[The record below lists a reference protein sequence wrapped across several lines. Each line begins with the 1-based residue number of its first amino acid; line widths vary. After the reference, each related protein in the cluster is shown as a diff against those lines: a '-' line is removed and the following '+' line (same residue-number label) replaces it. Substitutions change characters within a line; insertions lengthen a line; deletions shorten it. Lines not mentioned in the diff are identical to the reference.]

1 MLDHNI
7 HSLSGPDFLAAVA
20 DAEAANGNDVNA
32 DIYRGRSRQW
42 AAEQLALEDAQTAL
56 AKATRRQAQARPES
70 RHAITPTDKRN

>member
-20 DAEAANGNDVNA
+20 EDEASRGNDINA
-32 DIYRGRSRQW
+32 DVYRARARQW
-42 AAEQLALEDAQTAL
+42 AAEQVALEDAQTAL
-56 AKATRRQAQARPES
+56 AKATRRQAQVRPES